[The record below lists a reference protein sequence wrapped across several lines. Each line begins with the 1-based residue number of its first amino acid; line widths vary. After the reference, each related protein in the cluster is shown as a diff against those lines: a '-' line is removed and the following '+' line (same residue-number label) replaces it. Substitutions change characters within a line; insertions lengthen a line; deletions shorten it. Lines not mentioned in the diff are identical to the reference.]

1 MMGKTKYFKRRRGS
15 VSQLEIMIGIVL
27 ILALVVSLLKFMPV
41 IITKQKLDSF
51 AGELIRYV
59 EVRGR
64 TDVPSIEEELRN
76 RYGINPRITYKATY
90 YKDHKVQIDDMVEV
104 VLEVEVPYSAFGINT
119 SIKLSTIRGGR
130 SEVYWK

>member
-1 MMGKTKYFKRRRGS
+1 MEKKKYLKRRRGS
-15 VSQLEIMIGIVL
+15 VSQLEIMIGFVL
-27 ILALVVSLLKFMPV
+27 ILALVVALLKFVPV

-64 TDVPSIEEELRN
+64 TDVSGIEEELRS
-76 RYGINPRITYKATY
+76 RYGINPKITYRAVY
-90 YKDHKVQIDDMVEV
+90 YKDRKVQIDDKIEV
-104 VLEVEVPYSAFGINT
+104 VLELEVKYSAFGVSTN
-119 SIKLSTIRGGR
+119 IKLSTIRGGR